1 VTEQFRIEPLSS
13 EHDRSRFSSGSA
25 PLDRYLRE
33 QASQDIKRRIAS
45 CFVAVSV
52 QTKEIAGFYTLTAA
66 SIALTALSPEIVK
79 KLPRYPVVP
88 AALLGRLAVA
98 QNYQGKGLGGVLLGN
113 AVLRIARAELGVFA
127 MLVDAKD
134 DAAQRF
140 YEHYGFTVVPGAD
153 RRLCL
158 PISLAL
164 RHFEGRS
171 EHPA

>member
-1 VTEQFRIEPLSS
+1 VTEQFRIGALSGD
-13 EHDRSRFSSGSA
+13 HDRSRFSSGSA
-25 PLDRYLRE
+25 PLDRYFRE

-52 QTKEIAGFYTLTAA
+52 QTRDVAGFYTLTAA
-66 SIALTALSPEIVK
+66 SIALNALAPEIVK

-88 AALLGRLAVA
+88 AVLLGRLAVA
-98 QNYQGKGLGGVLLGN
+98 ENHQGKGLGGVLLSD
-113 AVLRIARAELGVFA
+113 AVLRVARAELGVFA

-140 YEHYGFTVVPGAD
+140 YEHYGFTLLPGED

-158 PISLAL
+158 PMALAL
-164 RHFEGRS
+164 RHFRGRT
-171 EHPA
+171 ERPT